1 MSKMFK
7 SMLAK
12 MAVRNKEI
20 YELRKSKTISDAK
33 IGKQFG
39 ITRQR
44 VKAIFTAQMLKE
56 KEAE

>member
-12 MAVRNKEI
+12 MAVRNKKI

-44 VKAIFTAQMLKE
+44 VKAIFVAQILKE